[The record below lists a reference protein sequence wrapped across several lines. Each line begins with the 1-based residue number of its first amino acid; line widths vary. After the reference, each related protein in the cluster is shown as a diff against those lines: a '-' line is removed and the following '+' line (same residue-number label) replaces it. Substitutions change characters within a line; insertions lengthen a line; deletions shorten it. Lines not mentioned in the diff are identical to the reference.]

1 MNTSERA
8 SHPSRAQIE
17 SLLEY
22 LQRNPSLAKGFSKV
36 PSARN
41 ATRRSWEAL
50 ALQLNSLGGC
60 VKTSKQWIKTTAST
74 SQAVEQAP
82 GDQSISLLGSQL
94 LEIDALPQTEDHHI
108 YRSTPSTLSDSA
120 ISTRVVQGTLPVTP
134 SAHP

>member
-1 MNTSERA
+1 MGGESFATGDR
-8 SHPSRAQIE
+8 HLQI
-17 SLLEY
+17 
-22 LQRNPSLAKGFSKV
+22 NPF
-36 PSARN
+36 
-41 ATRRSWEAL
+41 E
-50 ALQLNSLGGC
+50 
-60 VKTSKQWIKTTAST
+60 TTAST